1 MKDLN
6 AHLRLIR
13 TWVGALLLLLVVSA
27 CETGSTPDVVLDD
40 DGRARI
46 GPTEVTE
53 TVRRAVAPGDRTL
66 VLNGF
71 QGTILL
77 EGTTTSTA
85 ELEFTKRGLG
95 GNEADA
101 QESLSEVQVTE
112 EGTAEEYIITV
123 ESGDEDRTAVDVRG
137 AIPEG
142 VPLRIKHVSGA
153 VSMLGVRG
161 PIRVEHENGP
171 VDIRGAER
179 SVTVSIKNGDVKVH
193 YDRLSPEASTDL
205 STANG
210 DLELAIPRD
219 ASVRVD
225 AQTSVGEVFVR
236 GLTFDPQRLTP
247 LRAGARYTA
256 QRGAGDVTVTLR
268 TENGS
273 IVLRESTPIL
283 PEERMLTE
291 PPTDAQDTTRAAPDT
306 TASPAD
312 TTQPPAGPS
321 GEPTDTTK
329 DDTTKDDTTNDDTTK
344 DSAARRG
351 PVGTGTDAED
361 ETMPPPDSLDPP
373 TPTPEEAAADTS
385 GATR

>member
-1 MKDLN
+1 M
-6 AHLRLIR
+6 
-13 TWVGALLLLLVVSA
+13 
-27 CETGSTPDVVLDD
+27 
-40 DGRARI
+40 
-46 GPTEVTE
+46 
-53 TVRRAVAPGDRTL
+53 
-66 VLNGF
+66 LNGF

-77 EGTTTSTA
+77 EGTTASTA
-85 ELEFTKRGLG
+85 DLEFTKRGLG

-101 QESLSEVQVTE
+101 QQSLSEVQVTE

-123 ESGDEDRTAVDVRG
+123 ESGDEDRTAADIRG
-137 AIPEG
+137 TVPKG
-142 VPLRIKHVSGA
+142 VSLRIEHVSGA
-153 VSMLGVRG
+153 VSMLGVTG

-193 YDRLSPEASTDL
+193 YDRLLPEASTDL

-210 DLELAIPRD
+210 DLELSIPRD

-225 AQTSVGEVFVR
+225 AQTSAGEVFVR

-283 PEERMLTE
+283 PGERTMTE
-291 PPTDAQDTTRAAPDT
+291 PPTEPRDTTRAAPDT
-306 TASPAD
+306 IAVPAD
-312 TTQPPAGPS
+312 TTQSPTGQS
-321 GEPTDTTK
+321 GESVDATK
-329 DDTTKDDTTNDDTTK
+329 DDTTKDD
-344 DSAARRG
+344 AARLG
-351 PVGTGTDAED
+351 PVEPGTDAED

-373 TPTPEEAAADTS
+373 TPTPDETAADTS
-385 GATR
+385 GRTR